1 MGRISLKTERR
12 SEIILAFARV
22 MAKHGFAG
30 ATMVGVAEEAGISPG
45 LLHHYFRSKNE
56 MLTEL
61 TDNLI
66 RNFHRRIE
74 SDKDHRSCDTYI
86 DAALKLDERADSIA
100 AKCWVS
106 VLAEALR
113 DQALM
118 EKIKKF
124 LDTEIEIVR
133 ELSGKK
139 LDVAESS
146 ALISYVMGCLVFGAF
161 APKRTSGFAAG
172 MGKRIVKGFS

>member
-1 MGRISLKTERR
+1 M
-12 SEIILAFARV
+12 
-22 MAKHGFAG
+22 H
-30 ATMVGVAEEAGISPG
+30 
-45 LLHHYFRSKNE
+45 
-56 MLTEL
+56 
-61 TDNLI
+61 
-66 RNFHRRIE
+66 
-74 SDKDHRSCDTYI
+74 
-86 DAALKLDERADSIA
+86 
-100 AKCWVS
+100 
-106 VLAEALR
+106 
-113 DQALM
+113 M